1 MRSSPPAFSVPRRVS
16 LAAQAT
22 DALRQAIISGNWSD
36 FLPSERRLCELLQ
49 VSRPTIRKALS
60 QLAQDGV
67 IAIHQGRRNRLLGA
81 PPRSDSG
88 TGRLVAIVTP
98 EPVAQM
104 PFATYRGVSE
114 MRTHLAEQGF
124 ATEALVC
131 PPGSPRLQRRK
142 LEEFFR
148 QTRVSCCVLLSVSRT
163 IQQWFDQNR
172 MPALVLGSCHPG
184 VRLPSIDFDYRTIC
198 RHAAGILLA
207 RGHRRLALVVP
218 DSGAA
223 GDLAS
228 EQGFR
233 EAADRRTGGDVAH
246 VTIVR
251 HNGTAQQVTHKLD
264 SLFRSPHPPT
274 ALLVAKTQHVF
285 VVLMYLLRRGLQVPD
300 AVSFIARDHDPAFV
314 NVIPQVAHYSLG
326 QDTYVQRLSRLMLQL
341 VNQGS
346 LPPEPNLIFPR
357 FCPGGTL
364 RRLG

>member
-1 MRSSPPAFSVPRRVS
+1 
-16 LAAQAT
+16 
-22 DALRQAIISGNWSD
+22 
-36 FLPSERRLCELLQ
+36 
-49 VSRPTIRKALS
+49 
-60 QLAQDGV
+60 
-67 IAIHQGRRNRLLGA
+67 
-81 PPRSDSG
+81 
-88 TGRLVAIVTP
+88 VTP

-314 NVIPQVAHYSLG
+314 NVIRRSRTTRSGRTLTCNGSPDSCCSSSTRVRSPGAKPHLSQV
-326 QDTYVQRLSRLMLQL
+326 
-341 VNQGS
+341 
-346 LPPEPNLIFPR
+346 LPGRHAPPAGLNHPERIS
-357 FCPGGTL
+357 C
-364 RRLG
+364 RRTTTNGRPKHPSAASS